1 MIRDDRLSRIGKK
14 IKEIRKNRQMS
25 LQEVASKSSVTAG
38 LLSKIENFR
47 TIPSLP
53 VLLSIAKALDVD
65 LSELVS
71 SVMNNDEAPYILVRK
86 GEGEVEERE
95 DSKGLK
101 YQSILSYSIS
111 NLTELNIKVNL
122 VSLDIGADRKPI
134 ATDALELIHVISGS
148 VKYGLPDHEV
158 ELQQGDTLF
167 FNGRLPHSVKNMY
180 FKETVLFKVYL
191 LQN

>member
-14 IKEIRKNRQMS
+14 IKEIRKSRQMS
-25 LQEVASKSSVTAG
+25 LQEVAVKSDVTAG

-47 TIPSLP
+47 TVPSLP
-53 VLLSIAKALDVD
+53 VLLNVAKSLEVD
-65 LSELVS
+65 ISELVS
-71 SVMNNDEAPYILVRK
+71 SVMNNDEIPYILVRK

-101 YQSILSYSIS
+101 YQSILSYSINAS
-111 NLTELNIKVNL
+111 TEINIKVNL
-122 VSLDIGADRKPI
+122 VSLDVSADRHPV
-134 ATDALELIHVISGS
+134 ATDALELIYVVSGA
-148 VKYGLPDHEV
+148 VRYGLPDHEIN
-158 ELQQGDTLF
+158 LSQGDTLF

-180 FKETVLFKVYL
+180 VNDTVLFKVYL

>member
-122 VSLDIGADRKPI
+122 VSLDIGADRQPI

>member
-14 IKEIRKNRQMS
+14 IKEIRKSRQMS
-25 LQEVASKSSVTAG
+25 LQEVASMSNVTAG

-101 YQSILSYSIS
+101 YQSILSYSIN
-111 NLTELNIKVNL
+111 NLSDLNIKVNL
-122 VSLDIGADRKPI
+122 VSLDIGADRKPL

>member
-14 IKEIRKNRQMS
+14 IKEIRKSRQMS
-25 LQEVASKSSVTAG
+25 LQEVAAKSSVTAG

-65 LSELVS
+65 LSDLVS

-86 GEGEVEERE
+86 GQGEVEERE

-101 YQSILSYSIS
+101 YQSILSYSIN
-111 NLTELNIKVNL
+111 NLSDLNIKVNL
-122 VSLDIGADRKPI
+122 VSLDLGADRQPL
-134 ATDALELIHVISGS
+134 ATDALELIHVITGS

>member
-14 IKEIRKNRQMS
+14 IKEIRKSRQMS

-111 NLTELNIKVNL
+111 NLTELNIKVNM
-122 VSLDIGADRKPI
+122 VSLDIGADRQPI

>member
-14 IKEIRKNRQMS
+14 IKEIRKSRQMS
-25 LQEVASKSSVTAG
+25 LQEVAAKSSVTAG

-86 GEGEVEERE
+86 GQGEVEERE

-101 YQSILSYSIS
+101 YQSILSYSIG
-111 NLTELNIKVNL
+111 NLSELNIKVNL
-122 VSLDIGADRKPI
+122 VSLDIGADRKPL

>member
-14 IKEIRKNRQMS
+14 IKEIRKSRQMS

-53 VLLSIAKALDVD
+53 VLLGIAKALDVD

-86 GEGEVEERE
+86 GQGEVEERE

-111 NLTELNIKVNL
+111 NLSELNIKVNL
-122 VSLDIGADRKPI
+122 VSLDIGADRKPL

>member
-25 LQEVASKSSVTAG
+25 LQEVASKSNVTAG

-53 VLLSIAKALDVD
+53 VLLGIAKALDVD
-65 LSELVS
+65 ISELVS

-95 DSKGLK
+95 DSRGLK
-101 YQSILSYSIS
+101 YQSILSYSIN
-111 NLTELNIKVNL
+111 NLSDLNIKVNM
-122 VSLDIGADRKPI
+122 VSLDIGADRQPI

-180 FKETVLFKVYL
+180 FKETMLFKVYL

>member
-122 VSLDIGADRKPI
+122 VSLDIGADRKPL

>member
-14 IKEIRKNRQMS
+14 IKEIRKSRQMS

-86 GEGEVEERE
+86 GQGEVEERE

-101 YQSILSYSIS
+101 YQSILSYSIN
-111 NLTELNIKVNL
+111 NLSDLNIRVNL
-122 VSLDIGADRKPI
+122 VSLDIGADRQPL